1 MSLKI
6 PTNHLPDMRKSL
18 KFLPVAVVA
27 LTISA
32 SLGSLAS
39 AKDDWDSEAARRK
52 AEYIFL
58 EAQSAYSESTYDKY
72 LSMIDRAYALDS
84 SDVDIA
90 GEWALI
96 SLIDEST
103 DSATAGR
110 AYRMLQRRYVSNP
123 ANMINGRIFANIAL
137 QRKQYGDALRTWEML
152 DSIYPT
158 RPEPALELA
167 KAYLRT
173 YVAGDSAAFDKA
185 MAIYDRIET
194 GTGKTMDLSS
204 QKINAFYIKGDTAA
218 VISELDSLYANAPK
232 DSYTALFV
240 GAHYQYLS
248 KPDKA
253 IKYFDI
259 ACELDPSNGP
269 AYLSRAK
276 FYNAQGDSAAFDRE
290 VFQALKSASLDAPT
304 KIEILRSYVA
314 DLYTDRRQE
323 ARIKELFNT
332 LQEQHSGEPQ
342 IHDLYASYL
351 YELQDYEGAAEQFS
365 YSAALDPSS
374 EQTWISYVQM
384 LAMAEDTLGVIDQAT
399 QAMHRFP
406 QNLYFPILTSNMY
419 RMLDDNTKAM
429 AVLDSVD
436 ISQVNNELAVS
447 NLLTSKGD
455 LFAVMGDTVQALAT
469 YEKAIE
475 TYPDNKMAMNNAA
488 YFMALTDTDL
498 DKAER
503 YSARS
508 LQGDE
513 LNPTYLDTYAW
524 VFFKKKD
531 YKMAKQ
537 YIDIALNAYA
547 VQAAD
552 TVVAVTDTISMPDDT
567 VTPDNI
573 SAEIENSVEIE
584 ETEIPSADVYDH
596 AGDIYFMNG
605 EHTKA
610 VEFWEKAHALEP
622 EDETIAKKVKH
633 RTIFFK

>member
-1 MSLKI
+1 
-6 PTNHLPDMRKSL
+6 MRKSL

-96 SLIDEST
+96 SLIDENT
-103 DSATAGR
+103 DSASAAR

-137 QRKQYGDALRTWEML
+137 QRKQYRDALRTWEML

-173 YVAGDSAAFDKA
+173 YVAGDSSAFDKA

-290 VFQALKSASLDAPT
+290 VFQALKCARLDAPT
-304 KIEILRSYVA
+304 QIE
-314 DLYTDRRQE
+314 
-323 ARIKELFNT
+323 
-332 LQEQHSGEPQ
+332 
-342 IHDLYASYL
+342 
-351 YELQDYEGAAEQFS
+351 
-365 YSAALDPSS
+365 
-374 EQTWISYVQM
+374 
-384 LAMAEDTLGVIDQAT
+384 
-399 QAMHRFP
+399 
-406 QNLYFPILTSNMY
+406 
-419 RMLDDNTKAM
+419 
-429 AVLDSVD
+429 
-436 ISQVNNELAVS
+436 
-447 NLLTSKGD
+447 
-455 LFAVMGDTVQALAT
+455 
-469 YEKAIE
+469 
-475 TYPDNKMAMNNAA
+475 
-488 YFMALTDTDL
+488 
-498 DKAER
+498 
-503 YSARS
+503 
-508 LQGDE
+508 
-513 LNPTYLDTYAW
+513 
-524 VFFKKKD
+524 
-531 YKMAKQ
+531 
-537 YIDIALNAYA
+537 
-547 VQAAD
+547 
-552 TVVAVTDTISMPDDT
+552 
-567 VTPDNI
+567 
-573 SAEIENSVEIE
+573 
-584 ETEIPSADVYDH
+584 
-596 AGDIYFMNG
+596 
-605 EHTKA
+605 
-610 VEFWEKAHALEP
+610 
-622 EDETIAKKVKH
+622 
-633 RTIFFK
+633 